1 MKKPSKEWREFGQ
14 LIDIVDIR
22 IGKQVRLL
30 DKLKKER
37 QELAES
43 IKSKWLDIETL
54 QSELKVLN
62 IIQEKDAL
70 TRLFRRREGIKSKI
84 E

>member
-43 IKSKWLDIETL
+43 IKK
-54 QSELKVLN
+54 
-62 IIQEKDAL
+62 
-70 TRLFRRREGIKSKI
+70 
-84 E
+84 

>member
-37 QELAES
+37 QELVES

-70 TRLFRRREGIKSKI
+70 TRLFRRRE
-84 E
+84 

>member
-62 IIQEKDAL
+62 IIQEKECPHSLVQA
-70 TRLFRRREGIKSKI
+70 T
-84 E
+84 